1 MKRIV
6 RGLAFVVLT
15 CAAIA
20 GLSAQSAEE
29 IIAAS
34 RTRITANTV
43 STRSRL
49 VITAKDG
56 SQSERLI
63 DQYTSKASGGGEK
76 TVVVFQKPAS
86 VAGTR
91 FLTIATPGKA
101 TDSWIFLP
109 ALGKVRRVA
118 AGEGSSNFMGTDM
131 SYDDVGLTNRE
142 ASADSHVL
150 LREEALDG
158 KPCWVIESSPKNT
171 EFQYSKMVLWV
182 DKSTKV
188 TWKVELY
195 DRKGELAKVLEI
207 LKVEDKQGRL
217 TPMETK
223 MTTLKAKTSTTIF
236 VDIIKYDDPIPA
248 SVFTTKFLETGR
260 P

>member
-1 MKRIV
+1 MK
-6 RGLAFVVLT
+6 LAIKLAGAAALAAFALT
-15 CAAIA
+15 
-20 GLSAQSAEE
+20 GLSAQTAEE
-29 IIAAS
+29 IIASS
-34 RTRITANTV
+34 RQRISYTTQ

-56 SQSERLI
+56 GTSERLL
-63 DQYTSKASGGGEK
+63 DQYTSKSGGTEQA
-76 TVVVFQKPAS
+76 VVVFQKPTS

-91 FLTIATPGKA
+91 FLTVSTPGKA
-101 TDSWIFLP
+101 SDMWIFLP

-118 AGEGSSNFMGTDM
+118 AGEGSGSFMGTDM

-142 ASADSHVL
+142 AGADAHSI
-150 LREEALDG
+150 LREEALNG
-158 KPCWVIESSPKNT
+158 KPCWVIESIPKSAD
-171 EFQYSKMVLWV
+171 FQYSKMVLWI
-182 DKSTKV
+182 DKATKV

-195 DRKGELAKVLEI
+195 DRKGELIKLLEI
-207 LKVEDKQGRL
+207 LKAEDKQGRL
-217 TPMETK
+217 TPTETK
-223 MTTLKAKTSTTIF
+223 MSTLKAKTSTTIF